1 MVKTPKSNTAQT
13 SSAKRP
19 TRTSAPVS
27 FANES
32 NSEDTRWEG
41 PDTVTRERED
51 VEYESDDGLEL
62 GKFMQELQ
70 KRQAKKTT
78 LLSTAFDNQKKATY
92 DSARKQA
99 KETSQEGLG
108 YLEDLRVML
117 LELKKDEIPFKK
129 YSHEVDPLWKNRETS
144 LASLYDL
151 YPSVVDD
158 LFVRRAQVIDDASGM
173 IRINPSKREKA
184 LRSFLE
190 NARREVDRSRQKEIE
205 ATDASK
211 LIKHYKA
218 LLFG

>member
-1 MVKTPKSNTAQT
+1 
-13 SSAKRP
+13 
-19 TRTSAPVS
+19 
-27 FANES
+27 
-32 NSEDTRWEG
+32 
-41 PDTVTRERED
+41 
-51 VEYESDDGLEL
+51 
-62 GKFMQELQ
+62 
-70 KRQAKKTT
+70 RQAKKTT

-190 NARREVDRSRQKEIE
+190 NARREVDRSRQKEIVGICVSFFIGKIQFNHVGGNGRIE
-205 ATDASK
+205 TYQALQSPSLWLTHELDILSPAISHSESLLLPCILVCVISITSTARATIPK
-211 LIKHYKA
+211 
-218 LLFG
+218 

>member
-1 MVKTPKSNTAQT
+1 MSLSDSFVQLSRDILTPVQFI
-13 SSAKRP
+13 SS
-19 TRTSAPVS
+19 
-27 FANES
+27 
-32 NSEDTRWEG
+32 
-41 PDTVTRERED
+41 
-51 VEYESDDGLEL
+51 LEL
-62 GKFMQELQ
+62 GKFMEELQ

-99 KETSQEGLG
+99 KETSREGLG
-108 YLEDLRVML
+108 YLEDLKVML
-117 LELKKDEIPFKK
+117 LELKKDETPFKR

-144 LASLYDL
+144 LASLYEL

>member
-1 MVKTPKSNTAQT
+1 MSLSDSFVQLSRDNLTLVQFI
-13 SSAKRP
+13 SS
-19 TRTSAPVS
+19 
-27 FANES
+27 
-32 NSEDTRWEG
+32 
-41 PDTVTRERED
+41 
-51 VEYESDDGLEL
+51 LEL

>member
-13 SSAKRP
+13 SSTKRP

-70 KRQAKKTT
+70 TKKTT

-117 LELKKDEIPFKK
+117 LKLKKDEIPFKK